1 MKNKNMMIVGIAM
14 IAFQFMVMIVI
25 GLVSAYAAGS
35 VIMIPKGQASLI
47 ICSVFLVLINLLSI
61 GLICYGASENE

>member
-35 VIMIPKGQASLI
+35 VIMIPSGQAS
-47 ICSVFLVLINLLSI
+47 ICSLFLVLINLLSI
-61 GLICYGASENE
+61 GFICYGASDNE